1 MEWVPTPV
9 MVALQVVV
17 PAPQV
22 PFPFGTQLKDAL
34 AGAALAAARDN
45 RMIRRTFFMD

>member
-22 PFPFGTQLKDAL
+22 PFTDCTKLNAAR
-34 AGAALAAARDN
+34 AGAAQSDN
-45 RMIRRTFFMD
+45 RMIRGTFFID

>member
-9 MVALQVVV
+9 KVALQVVV

-22 PFPFGTQLKDAL
+22 PSIDCTKLNDAH
-34 AGAALAAARDN
+34 AGAALAAASDN